1 MSAARD
7 CVGSCRD
14 ARYFGGGDLVNHRE
28 KGFRYKILSDD
39 MQTLATLV
47 DPNIVLPLR
56 TRYRQEMNC
65 QIVKDSI
72 HTRPGWS
79 LTYAFSLTGA
89 VVGFGTVAIAGPWQD
104 KPTILEFYV
113 LPAHRGRAFDLFE
126 TFVETSGARHMEIQ
140 SSDLLL
146 AAMLHTYARDVS
158 SESIVFQDGLTTA
171 LTANGAVLEPMT
183 SDEEI
188 RCAIA
193 ERAGGGQWLLKVEGR
208 QAGNGGILFHYNP
221 PYGDVYMEVDEPFR
235 GRGLGAYLVQELKRL
250 AYELGSIPAAR
261 CNVDNRVSRK
271 TLQKAG
277 FVPYAHVL
285 NGSIA
290 R

>member
-1 MSAARD
+1 MR
-7 CVGSCRD
+7 
-14 ARYFGGGDLVNHRE
+14 
-28 KGFRYKILSDD
+28 
-39 MQTLATLV
+39 TLASLV
-47 DPNIVLPLR
+47 DPHIVLPLR

-79 LTYAFSLTGA
+79 LTYALSLTDA

-104 KPTILEFYV
+104 KRTILEFYV
-113 LPAHRGRAFDLFE
+113 LPPHRDRAFDLFE
-126 TFVETSGARHMEIQ
+126 AFVETSRARHMEIQ

-146 AAMLHTYARDVS
+146 AAMLHTYARDVA
-158 SESIVFQDGLTTA
+158 SESIVFQDCLTTA
-171 LTANGAVLEPMT
+171 LPPNGAVLEQLT
-183 SDEEI
+183 SDKEI
-188 RCAIA
+188 RCSIG
-193 ERAGGGQWLLKVEGR
+193 ERAGGGKWLLKVEGR

-221 PYGDVYMEVDEPFR
+221 PYGDIYMEIEESFR

-277 FVPYAHVL
+277 FVPYAHIL
-285 NGSIA
+285 NGSIGG
-290 R
+290 